1 MMRLVEK
8 GEGYRIFKDK
18 KFGILPLY
26 ILEDTRHSSVRI
38 GVTYDAK
45 ITNHYFKTLEQVKEN
60 L

>member
-18 KFGILPLY
+18 KFGILPFY

-45 ITNHYFKTLEQVKEN
+45 ITNHYFKC
-60 L
+60 